1 MKCAQTTRLEYYAK
15 EECLASRKEGTEVQ
29 PFKSRCILFVNGGY
43 FVVVAGVD
51 GYVIVLVRC
60 LLCILLIWWCCKRRE
75 TRAVFREVN
84 LDDDVTVVV

>member
-15 EECLASRKEGTEVQ
+15 EECLASREEGTEVQ

-51 GYVIVLVRC
+51 GYVM
-60 LLCILLIWWCCKRRE
+60 CCKRRE